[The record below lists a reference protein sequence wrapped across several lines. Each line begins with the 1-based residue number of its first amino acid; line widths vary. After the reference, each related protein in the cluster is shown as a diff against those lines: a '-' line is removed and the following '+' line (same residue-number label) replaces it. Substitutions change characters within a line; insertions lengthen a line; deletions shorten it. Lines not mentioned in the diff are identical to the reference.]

1 TRFMPSDLEVRGRG
15 VDQDCM
21 AGPGTEKFLIDD
33 ADPAPDVE
41 KRRASANVW
50 PEHLEKHCRGA
61 IGPLALVPIPVA
73 FGLAMIEDRGEMW
86 HSARIS
92 GMGRR
97 STVRSMPSRG
107 RSSTRVGFGY
117 AGAATHG
124 RGLTR

>member
-1 TRFMPSDLEVRGRG
+1 MHEVAIPELHSIQRVRATRFMPSDLEVRGRG

-73 FGLAMIEDRGEMW
+73 FGLAMIEDRGESVAAARV
-86 HSARIS
+86 HSS
-92 GMGRR
+92 K
-97 STVRSMPSRG
+97 P
-107 RSSTRVGFGY
+107 TRVARRY
-117 AGAATHG
+117 
-124 RGLTR
+124 LECQIQ